1 MQINETAW
9 NLLMQKLNAMDKKM
23 DAVALNVEKQ
33 NGRVRKLEKW
43 RTATMATVATLFIM
57 KGPEAFKMI
66 VEALK

>member
-9 NLLMQKLNAMDKKM
+9 NLLMQKLNDMDEKM
-23 DAVALNVEKQ
+23 DAVALKVDKQ